1 MCPLDDDV
9 EFVLIVYRFVPP
21 RGLHGALR
29 EQGSAA
35 LDNNRLRGDPTFRE
49 SALVNP
55 DAARAF
61 EVARHLAVND
71 QFARLDGI
79 GQLNPRFFFD
89 DDRSRTHLAA

>member
-1 MCPLDDDV
+1 MCPIDDDV
-9 EFVLIVYRFVPP
+9 KFLLVDRFVPMGRP
-21 RGLHGALR
+21 HRALR

-35 LDNNRLRGDPTFRE
+35 LDNDRLRCDPTFKE

-61 EVARHLAVND
+61 EAARHLAVND
-71 QFARLDGI
+71 EFARLDGI

-89 DDRSRTHLAA
+89 DYRSRTHLAA